1 MEEIWKDM
9 IGYEGLYQVSNFGR
23 VKSMER
29 VVSCHK
35 VHTKTL
41 KEKMCKPTMQGT
53 GYYSLP
59 LYKDGIMKRKSVHRI
74 VAEAFLDN
82 PDDKPKVD
90 HINGIKTDNRLEN
103 LRWVT
108 SKENT
113 NNPNTKCNM
122 RNTFDQLPIDV
133 MKQIR
138 LNSNTKRK
146 QPVIQLDKDYNFI
159 SEFESVKEA
168 SIATGYK
175 VSSISSAKRA
185 KVTLF
190 NHRWMDKEEYQKLIG
205 TN

>member
-1 MEEIWKDM
+1 MEEIWKDV

-41 KEKMCKPTMQGT
+41 KEKICKPTMQGT

-59 LYKDGIMKRKSVHRI
+59 LYKDGIMKRKSVHRM
-74 VAEAFLDN
+74 VAEAFLEN

-90 HINGIKTDNRLEN
+90 HINGIKSDNRLEN

-122 RNTFDQLPIDV
+122 RNTFDQLPID
-133 MKQIR
+133 
-138 LNSNTKRK
+138 L
-146 QPVIQLDKDYNFI
+146 L
-159 SEFESVKEA
+159 
-168 SIATGYK
+168 
-175 VSSISSAKRA
+175 
-185 KVTLF
+185 L
-190 NHRWMDKEEYQKLIG
+190 
-205 TN
+205 

>member
-1 MEEIWKDM
+1 MEEIWKDV

-90 HINGIKTDNRLEN
+90 HINGIKTDGNYIELC
-103 LRWVT
+103 
-108 SKENT
+108 
-113 NNPNTKCNM
+113 TKNYI
-122 RNTFDQLPIDV
+122 N
-133 MKQIR
+133 K
-138 LNSNTKRK
+138 
-146 QPVIQLDKDYNFI
+146 
-159 SEFESVKEA
+159 
-168 SIATGYK
+168 
-175 VSSISSAKRA
+175 
-185 KVTLF
+185 
-190 NHRWMDKEEYQKLIG
+190 
-205 TN
+205 